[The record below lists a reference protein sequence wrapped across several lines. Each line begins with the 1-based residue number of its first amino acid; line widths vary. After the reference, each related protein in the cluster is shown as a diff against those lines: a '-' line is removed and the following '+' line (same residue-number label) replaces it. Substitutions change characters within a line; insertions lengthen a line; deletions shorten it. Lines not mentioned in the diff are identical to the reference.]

1 MPFCGDAGVAC
12 HDPAPSKLQFAYA
25 FFILLVGAVLRY
37 LAGKERFKDMPGKRQ
52 SSRQRGVR
60 VGFHRGCHLSPTPT
74 PHSPRSPLPTLSN
87 LSNPHS
93 QGVDTVPAM
102 VGMCVG
108 WAYGD
113 ACLQLLAELKASK
126 PERCAPPLYDTPG
139 SPADCSE
146 FDMLFSCGLLA
157 LSTVFIVLVQPL
169 TKVT

>member
-1 MPFCGDAGVAC
+1 
-12 HDPAPSKLQFAYA
+12 
-25 FFILLVGAVLRY
+25 
-37 LAGKERFKDMPGKRQ
+37 
-52 SSRQRGVR
+52 
-60 VGFHRGCHLSPTPT
+60 
-74 PHSPRSPLPTLSN
+74 
-87 LSNPHS
+87 
-93 QGVDTVPAM
+93 M

-126 PERCAPPLYDTPG
+126 PKRCAPPLYDTPG